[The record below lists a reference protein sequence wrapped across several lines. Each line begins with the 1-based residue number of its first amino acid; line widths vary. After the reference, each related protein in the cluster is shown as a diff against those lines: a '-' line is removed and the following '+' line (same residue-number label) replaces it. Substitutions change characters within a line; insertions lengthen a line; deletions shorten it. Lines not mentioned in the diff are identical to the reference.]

1 MNHWSGTLT
10 SLAVAG
16 EVHSVEYIVS
26 NQKSFW
32 LLTRGYIKNC
42 LSHHPKVVD
51 LGPHFAFLGQLLPDV
66 RTHEDGLQVDPRVLK
81 VHPLIQSFG
90 EEPQF
95 ITPSQGFLSY
105 LVDVSEDK

>member
-16 EVHSVEYIVS
+16 EVHCVESIV
-26 NQKSFW
+26 
-32 LLTRGYIKNC
+32 KNC